1 MNKEELI
8 NINGIREDLY
18 QAMQIGDI
26 TLSSKN
32 SQKLVDFMNY
42 QDKEIERLNN
52 IIKTKDE
59 GIKAFTEDLCEES
72 AKVEKAIEYIKN
84 HTYHDTPKKL
94 QNGIYERGE
103 LIIEN
108 DFYIEDLVDILRG
121 VVSKKEKLLLGGIG
135 VLNQKIERLNNIINE
150 LKKENKQLKK
160 ELPALEISEEQWL
173 DETLGSDE

>member
-52 IIKTKDE
+52 IINELEKYINENYVYDE
-59 GIKAFTEDLCEES
+59 VGMKIFDASVLQD
-72 AKVEKAIEYIKN
+72 
-84 HTYHDTPKKL
+84 KL
-94 QNGIYERGE
+94 Q
-103 LIIEN
+103 
-108 DFYIEDLVDILRG
+108 
-121 VVSKKEKLLLGGIG
+121 
-135 VLNQKIERLNNIINE
+135 E
-150 LKKENKQLKK
+150 LKGDDKGRFKRKL
-160 ELPALEISEEQWL
+160 
-173 DETLGSDE
+173 

>member
-52 IIKTKDE
+52 IIN
-59 GIKAFTEDLCEES
+59 
-72 AKVEKAIEYIKN
+72 KAIEYINENWGHWCSN
-84 HTYHDTPKKL
+84 HCKYATETI
-94 QNGIYERGE
+94 N
-103 LIIEN
+103 
-108 DFYIEDLVDILRG
+108 IL
-121 VVSKKEKLLLGGIG
+121 K
-135 VLNQKIERLNNIINE
+135 
-150 LKKENKQLKK
+150 
-160 ELPALEISEEQWL
+160 
-173 DETLGSDE
+173 GSDKE